1 MKSLQEEN
9 KTFKTD
15 KSRFQEL
22 LSELKWLQPQSGS
35 RPSYLQCSLVGG
47 QCFGGAAPWRV
58 MDIHLP
64 THFSA
69 SILISLKWINRNN
82 LRQGLFTHNPADI
95 GDHHVFSLGPG
106 HSITIVTRI
115 SILCDFCDTVTWLDE
130 ERTIRN

>member
-95 GDHHVFSLGPG
+95 GDHHVLFFFTQPRSQCHNSHEDINP
-106 HSITIVTRI
+106 V
-115 SILCDFCDTVTWLDE
+115 
-130 ERTIRN
+130 

>member
-22 LSELKWLQPQSGS
+22 LSELKRFQPQSGS
-35 RPSYLQCSLVGG
+35 RPSYLLCSLVGG

-95 GDHHVFSLGPG
+95 GDHHVLFF
-106 HSITIVTRI
+106 HSAQVTIVTRI